1 MSRTTSRKSTVKK
14 MVLVAIIL
22 ITVVALI
29 SGTYSRYTNT
39 ATGTATLDVAKWS
52 VKIND
57 KQMSE
62 IASGALPVALTYSA
76 NEFVSANKI
85 APGRSATFTL
95 VIDPTG
101 SEVAIDYK
109 VAIGAVTGLTN
120 SGSAFALTSATY
132 TVGDGT
138 AQNATINAGA
148 GTISFTEALAD
159 VEAGKKVTVVG
170 TITWDNAADAYS
182 AADTANGLADP
193 NPTVAVT
200 VTAQQHI
207 IGS

>member
-29 SGTYSRYTNT
+29 SGTYSKYTNT
-39 ATGTATLDVAKWS
+39 VNGTATLDVAKWS
-52 VKIND
+52 VKID
-57 KQMSE
+57 GTQMKD
-62 IASGALPVALTYSA
+62 ITTLPVTLTYA
-76 NEFVSANKI
+76 PNDYVSANKI

-95 VIDPTG
+95 VIDPTD
-101 SEVAIDYK
+101 SEVAIDYT

-120 SGSAFALTSATY
+120 TGSAFALTGATY

-138 AQNATINAGA
+138 AQNATITSGAGA
-148 GTISFTEALAD
+148 ITFTEDLAD
-159 VEAGKKVTVVG
+159 VVAGKTVTVVG
-170 TITWDNAADAYS
+170 TITWDNAS
-182 AADTANGLADP
+182 NAADTANGLADP
-193 NPTVAVT
+193 DPTVAVS

-207 IGS
+207 S

>member
-1 MSRTTSRKSTVKK
+1 MNRTTSRKSSAKK

-39 ATGTATLDVAKWS
+39 AAGTATLDIAKWS

-57 KQMSE
+57 TQMSE
-62 IASGALPVALTYSA
+62 IASGALPVNLTYSD

-95 VIDPTG
+95 VLDPTG
-101 SEVAIDYK
+101 SEVAIDYT

-120 SGSAFALTSATY
+120 TGSAFALTGATY

-138 AQNATINAGA
+138 AQNATITSGAGA
-148 GTISFTEALAD
+148 ITFTEDLAD
-159 VEAGKKVTVVG
+159 VVAGKTVTVVG
-170 TITWDNAADAYS
+170 TITWDNAS
-182 AADTANGLADP
+182 NAADTANGLADP
-193 NPTVAVT
+193 DPTVAVS

-207 IGS
+207 S

>member
-1 MSRTTSRKSTVKK
+1 MNRTTSRKSSAKK

-62 IASGALPVALTYSA
+62 IASGNLPVNLTYSD
-76 NEFVSANKI
+76 NEFVSANRI

-95 VIDPTG
+95 VLDPTG
-101 SEVAIDYK
+101 SEVAIDYT

-120 SGSAFALTSATY
+120 TDSAFALTGATY
-132 TVGDGT
+132 TVDGGS
-138 AQNATINAGA
+138 AQNATIDAGA
-148 GTISFTEALAD
+148 GTINLNESLAD

-170 TITWDNAADAYS
+170 TITWDNAANANS
-182 AADTANGLADP
+182 SADTANGLADP
-193 NPTVAVT
+193 SPTVEVS

-207 IGS
+207 GA

>member
-1 MSRTTSRKSTVKK
+1 MSRTTNRKSNAKK
-14 MVLVAIIL
+14 WTLIVLIL
-22 ITVVALI
+22 ITVIALV

-39 ATGTATLDVAKWS
+39 AAGTANLDVAKWS

-57 KQMSE
+57 TQMSE
-62 IASGALPVALTYSA
+62 IASGALPVALTDSA
-76 NEFVSANKI
+76 KEFVSANKI

-101 SEVAIDYK
+101 SEVAIDYN

-148 GTISFTEALAD
+148 GKISFTEALAD

>member
-39 ATGTATLDVAKWS
+39 VNGTATLDVAKWS
-52 VKIND
+52 VKIDGTQMND
-57 KQMSE
+57 ITKT
-62 IASGALPVALTYSA
+62 LPVTLTYA
-76 NEFVSANKI
+76 PNDYVSANKI

-95 VIDPTG
+95 VIDPTD
-101 SEVAIDYK
+101 SEVAIDYT

-120 SGSAFALTSATY
+120 TGSAFALTSATY
-132 TVGDGT
+132 TVDGRT

-148 GTISFTEALAD
+148 GTINLTESLAD

-170 TITWDNAADAYS
+170 TITWDNAADANS
-182 AADTANGLADP
+182 TADTANGLADP
-193 NPTVAVT
+193 SPTVAVT

-207 IGS
+207 GS